1 MQSRATCTRVM
12 QDVSSKVNHQTRV
25 NSSQVTETGMNPSYD
40 KEHPRN
46 LIPELCR
53 VFYELRWVTGTG
65 GGISI
70 KSGNEIFVAPS
81 GVQKERIQPEDL
93 FVITTDEKDV
103 SGPPPSKKLKK
114 SACTPLFMNAYKLRD
129 AGAVIH
135 SHSMYSNLV
144 TLINTGGEF
153 CITQQE
159 MIKGI
164 RNDQDGTYLWMK
176 KAMEEYPKCPAV
188 LVRSHGIYVW
198 GPSWQKA
205 KAMCECLDYLFEVA
219 VEMHKLGMNPAKPPV
234 KNIDG
239 EQKE

>member
-1 MQSRATCTRVM
+1 MYAG
-12 QDVSSKVNHQTRV
+12 H
-25 NSSQVTETGMNPSYD
+25 
-40 KEHPRN
+40 EHPRN

-164 RNDQDGTYLWMK
+164 RNDQDGTYLW
-176 KAMEEYPKCPAV
+176 
-188 LVRSHGIYVW
+188 
-198 GPSWQKA
+198 
-205 KAMCECLDYLFEVA
+205 CECLDYLFEVA